1 MSKAEIL
8 SAVEAFGTLQQQQ
21 LLSFANHW
29 IEHRYDRSTVLFQAG
44 DHDHRLYVVAEGEIE
59 IIADGSVVNRQH
71 PGDLFGEVAALG
83 DLQRTA
89 SAVAA
94 PDSVCLSIE
103 RSAFLQHVQDNAAV
117 SIALNRALSLR
128 LSEALTREVE
138 RTAKLHRAYRELEQ
152 AQISL
157 VHSEKMAS
165 LGSLTAGIMH
175 ELNNPM
181 GMILSAQDTLDRSLT
196 KLMALPKEELQSKIA
211 EKFFKVLKESGGV
224 IQGGGARVVE
234 VLQRLKRFAK
244 MDEADIEQVDLADEL
259 QDTIGLLSFPEDVE
273 VVTELNKVPPVRCRA
288 RDINQVFLNVLKNAL
303 QAVSEGKIHVTL
315 NAADEFVVIRIEDT
329 GPGIPE
335 AILGRVFDPGFTTR
349 GVKVGTGLGLSIS
362 DRIVRDHGGS
372 LDVKNRVD
380 RSGVSV
386 VIRIPIQG
394 TEAMS

>member
-1 MSKAEIL
+1 M
-8 SAVEAFGTLQQQQ
+8 VEAFGTLEQEQ
-21 LLSFANHW
+21 LLSFADHW

-59 IIADGSVVNRQH
+59 IIADGTVVNRQQ

-89 SAVAA
+89 SAIAA
-94 PDSVCLSIE
+94 TNCVCLSIE

-117 SIALNRALSLR
+117 SIALNRALSRR
-128 LSEALTREVE
+128 LSEALAREVE

-196 KLMALPKEELQSKIA
+196 KLIALPKEELQSKKA
-211 EKFFKVLKESGGV
+211 ERFFRVLKESGGV
-224 IQGGGARVVE
+224 IRSGGARVVE

-244 MDEADIEQVDLADEL
+244 MDEADVEQVDLADEL

-273 VVTELNKVPPVRCRA
+273 VVTEFNKVPPVRCRA

-303 QAVSEGKIHVTL
+303 QAVPEGKIHVTL
-315 NAADEFVVIRIEDT
+315 NTADEFVVIRIEDT

-335 AILGRVFDPGFTTR
+335 EILGRVFDPGFTTK

-372 LDVKNRVD
+372 LDVKNRLD